1 MRPITAADVMNPNV
15 LMVQEDMTVEKLA
28 SFLVENEISGAPVVD
43 PTRRLVGVVSVTDLA
58 RSVAQGTDLGAAR
71 SNPDFFVRE
80 WDDTLRRD
88 EIEELGFGERL
99 GERFDEETG
108 MRVRDIMTPAIYSVD
123 AETAIPE
130 VAETLINSHIHRLL
144 VTSGER
150 VVGIITSSDLLGLLV
165 REPE

>member
-15 LMVQEDMTVEKLA
+15 LMVQEDMTVEELA

-43 PTRRLVGVVSVTDLA
+43 PAGRLVGVVSVTDLA
-58 RSVAQGTDLGAAR
+58 AERA
-71 SNPDFFVRE
+71 NPDFFVSE
-80 WDDTLRRD
+80 WGGTLRRD
-88 EIEELGFGERL
+88 EVEELRFGTES
-99 GERFDEETG
+99 E

-123 AETAIPE
+123 AETPIPE

-150 VVGIITSSDLLGLLV
+150 VVGIVTSSDLLGLLV

>member
-15 LMVQEDMTVEKLA
+15 LMVQEDMTVEELA
-28 SFLVENEISGAPVVD
+28 QFLVESEISGAPVVD
-43 PTRRLVGVVSVTDLA
+43 STGRLVGVVSVTDLA
-58 RSVAQGTDLGAAR
+58 RSVAQGTDAVADR
-71 SNPDFFVRE
+71 ANPDFFVSE
-80 WDDTLRRD
+80 WGGTLRHD
-88 EIEELGFGERL
+88 EVEEL
-99 GERFDEETG
+99 RFSQETG

-123 AETAIPE
+123 AETPIPE

-150 VVGIITSSDLLGLLV
+150 VVGIVTSSDLLGLLV

>member
-15 LMVQEDMTVEKLA
+15 LMVQEDMTVGELA
-28 SFLVENEISGAPVVD
+28 SFLVESEISGAPVVD
-43 PTRRLVGVVSVTDLA
+43 PAGRLVGVVSVTDLA
-58 RSVAQGTDLGAAR
+58 RSVAQGSDPVADR
-71 SNPDFFVRE
+71 PHPDFFVSE
-80 WDDTLRRD
+80 WGGTLRRD
-88 EIEELGFGERL
+88 QVEGLQFGE
-99 GERFDEETG
+99 ESE

-123 AETAIPE
+123 AETPIPE

-150 VVGIITSSDLLGLLV
+150 VVGIVTSSDLLGLLV

>member
-15 LMVQEDMTVEKLA
+15 LMVQEDMTVGELA
-28 SFLVENEISGAPVVD
+28 SFLVESEISGAPVVD
-43 PTRRLVGVVSVTDLA
+43 SAGRLVGVVSVTDLA
-58 RSVAQGTDLGAAR
+58 RSAADR
-71 SNPDFFVRE
+71 PHPDFFVSE
-80 WDDTLRRD
+80 WGGTLSHD
-88 EIEELGFGERL
+88 KIEELRF
-99 GERFDEETG
+99 GERFDEETE

-123 AETAIPE
+123 AETPIPE

-150 VVGIITSSDLLGLLV
+150 VVGIVTSSDLLGLLV

>member
-15 LMVQEDMTVEKLA
+15 LMVQEDMTVEELA

-43 PTRRLVGVVSVTDLA
+43 PTGRLVGVVSVTDLA
-58 RSVAQGTDLGAAR
+58 RSVARGTDLAADQ

-80 WDDTLRRD
+80 WGETLRRD
-88 EIEELGFGERL
+88 EVEELRFGE
-99 GERFDEETG
+99 ENE
-108 MRVRDIMTPAIYSVD
+108 MRVRDMMTPAIYSVD

-150 VVGIITSSDLLGLLV
+150 VVGIVTSSDLLGLLV

>member
-15 LMVQEDMTVEKLA
+15 LMVQEDMTVGELA
-28 SFLVENEISGAPVVD
+28 SFLVESEISGAPVVD
-43 PTRRLVGVVSVTDLA
+43 PTGRLVGVVSVTDLA
-58 RSVAQGTDLGAAR
+58 RSVAQGTSAADIAGDR
-71 SNPDFFVRE
+71 PHPDFFVRE
-80 WDDTLRRD
+80 WDDTLRSD
-88 EIEELGFGERL
+88 KIEEL
-99 GERFDEETG
+99 RFDERFEEKTE

-123 AETAIPE
+123 AETTIPE

-150 VVGIITSSDLLGLLV
+150 VVGIVTSSDLLGLLV

>member
-15 LMVQEDMTVEKLA
+15 LMVQEDMTAGELA
-28 SFLVENEISGAPVVD
+28 SFLVESEISGAPVVD
-43 PTRRLVGVVSVTDLA
+43 QTGRLVGVVSMTDLA
-58 RSVAQGTDLGAAR
+58 RSVAQDLDGDR
-71 SNPDFFVRE
+71 QSPDFFVSE
-80 WDDTLRRD
+80 WGGTLRRD
-88 EIEELGFGERL
+88 QVEGL
-99 GERFDEETG
+99 RFVEETE

-123 AETAIPE
+123 AETPIPE

-150 VVGIITSSDLLGLLV
+150 VVGIVTTSDLLGLLV

>member
-15 LMVQEDMTVEKLA
+15 LAVQADMTVEELA
-28 SFLVENEISGAPVVD
+28 SFLIENEISGAPVED
-43 PTRRLVGVVSVTDLA
+43 AAGRLMGVVSVTDLA
-58 RSVAQGTDLGAAR
+58 LSVARGTDLASDQ

-80 WDDTLRRD
+80 WGNTLSRD
-88 EIEELGFGERL
+88 EVEELRFGE
-99 GERFDEETG
+99 ENE
-108 MRVRDIMTPAIYSVD
+108 MKVRDIMTPAIYSVD
-123 AETAIPE
+123 EETPVPE

-150 VVGIITSSDLLGLLV
+150 VVGIVTTSDLLGLLV